1 MTVVIEEEDFLPAE
15 VDILEVGMDAQEN
28 MIQTDHMV
36 DVIVMNQEVE
46 VVQEVVQEDQEE
58 PPDLEVV
65 IDIQQRTGMVEV
77 KDPREDIVTD
87 LNDMKE
93 EVDMRN
99 DIKKKKMVL
108 MIVMQEVVKE
118 ENEGNGMKK
127 SMKNLEKEDL
137 HSAVEVV
144 LEEAILHVVEEIS
157 EVLIVGDLNVEA
169 HVVDLQVVVVSAE
182 VVGIVVALADVEEVT
197 EEDILVV
204 MTDMKELPEKAIE
217 IGMVLVSDEVE
228 VKTDMEVAND
238 FRDTEM
244 KMEVAIVEEEL
255 VEVDLHQEE
264 EDVDVEGFQAEED
277 PLVVDDLSVK
287 TIKIKMF

>member
-1 MTVVIEEEDFLPAE
+1 VVIEEEDFLPAE

-77 KDPREDIVTD
+77 KDQREDIVTD

-93 EVDMRN
+93 EVGTRN

-108 MIVMQEVVKE
+108 MIVIQEVVKE
-118 ENEGNGMKK
+118 ENEGNGTKK

-169 HVVDLQVVVVSAE
+169 HVVDLHVVVVSAE
-182 VVGIVVALADVEEVT
+182 VVGIVVA

-204 MTDMKELPEKAIE
+204 MTDMKELPGKAIE
-217 IGMVLVSDEVE
+217 TGMVLVSDEVE

-264 EDVDVEGFQAEED
+264 EDVRAEGFRAEED

>member
-46 VVQEVVQEDQEE
+46 VVLEVVQEDQEE

-77 KDPREDIVTD
+77 KDQREDIVTD

-93 EVDMRN
+93 EVGTRN

-108 MIVMQEVVKE
+108 MIVIQEVVKE

-169 HVVDLQVVVVSAE
+169 HVVDLHVVVVSAE
-182 VVGIVVALADVEEVT
+182 VVGIVVA

-217 IGMVLVSDEVE
+217 TGMVLVSDEVE

-264 EDVDVEGFQAEED
+264 EDVRAEGFQAEED

>member
-77 KDPREDIVTD
+77 KDQREDIVTD

-93 EVDMRN
+93 EVGTRN

-108 MIVMQEVVKE
+108 MIVIQEVVKE

-217 IGMVLVSDEVE
+217 TGMVLVSDEVE
-228 VKTDMEVAND
+228 VKTDMELAND

-264 EDVDVEGFQAEED
+264 EDVRAEGFQAEED

>member
-1 MTVVIEEEDFLPAE
+1 VVIEEEDFLPAE
-15 VDILEVGMDAQEN
+15 VDILVVGMDAQEN

-217 IGMVLVSDEVE
+217 TGMVLVSDEVE

-255 VEVDLHQEE
+255 VEVDLHQED
-264 EDVDVEGFQAEED
+264 EDVRAEGFRAEED

>member
-77 KDPREDIVTD
+77 KDQREDIVTD

>member
-1 MTVVIEEEDFLPAE
+1 
-15 VDILEVGMDAQEN
+15 
-28 MIQTDHMV
+28 
-36 DVIVMNQEVE
+36 
-46 VVQEVVQEDQEE
+46 
-58 PPDLEVV
+58 
-65 IDIQQRTGMVEV
+65 
-77 KDPREDIVTD
+77 
-87 LNDMKE
+87 
-93 EVDMRN
+93 
-99 DIKKKKMVL
+99 
-108 MIVMQEVVKE
+108 MIVIQEVVKE

-169 HVVDLQVVVVSAE
+169 HVVDLHVVVVSAE
-182 VVGIVVALADVEEVT
+182 VVGIVVA

-204 MTDMKELPEKAIE
+204 MTDMKELPGKAIE
-217 IGMVLVSDEVE
+217 TGMVLVSDEVE

-264 EDVDVEGFQAEED
+264 EDVRVEGFQAEED

>member
-15 VDILEVGMDAQEN
+15 VDILEVGMDVQEN

-77 KDPREDIVTD
+77 KDQREDIVTD

-217 IGMVLVSDEVE
+217 TGMVLVSDEVE
-228 VKTDMEVAND
+228 VKTDMEVGND

-264 EDVDVEGFQAEED
+264 EDVRVEGFQAEED